1 MMGTPGLAPLC
12 SHSTGQ
18 CRSLAYPHGLSSL
31 GAWWPPVA
39 VVPSAAAA
47 AALPRHSGTHPTRI
61 SLGDL
66 QGTLEVGWVSAG
78 DQSAITPLP

>member
-1 MMGTPGLAPLC
+1 M
-12 SHSTGQ
+12 
-18 CRSLAYPHGLSSL
+18 
-31 GAWWPPVA
+31 
-39 VVPSAAAA
+39 VPSAVAAA
-47 AALPRHSGTHPTRI
+47 VLPRHWGTHPTRI